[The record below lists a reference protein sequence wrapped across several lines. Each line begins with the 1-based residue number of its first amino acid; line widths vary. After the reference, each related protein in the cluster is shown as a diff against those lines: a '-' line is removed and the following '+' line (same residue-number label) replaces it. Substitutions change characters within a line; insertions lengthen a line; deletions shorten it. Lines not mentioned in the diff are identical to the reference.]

1 MLHTN
6 AADLPGPALISS
18 TTEYSTA
25 RGPTPTRSPAP
36 PAQAPAPA
44 KADYSAF
51 SAFGSSHSTPQTT
64 TPQPSLFQQQQAAA
78 ATRQQVQQAPASDPF
93 AAFASPARQ
102 STPQQPQPSMFDLG
116 NNHTAASPVTA
127 APADDD
133 EWAFS
138 SALPEGPPSSNTI
151 SVSETSLSISLHAVR
166 EPATPSIITM
176 SVTFSN
182 KAAQPISELT
192 FMAAVTKASQ
202 I

>member
-1 MLHTN
+1 LHTN

-44 KADYSAF
+44 KVDYSAF
-51 SAFGSSHSTPQTT
+51 SAFGSSHSTSQST
-64 TPQPSLFQQQQAAA
+64 TPQPSLFQQQQAAVA
-78 ATRQQVQQAPASDPF
+78 ARQQVQQAPASDPF
-93 AAFASPARQ
+93 AALASPARQ
-102 STPQQPQPSMFDLG
+102 STPQQAQPSMFGFG
-116 NNHTAASPVTA
+116 NSHTAAPLVTA
-127 APADDD
+127 PAADDD

-182 KAAQPISELT
+182 KTPQPISELT